1 MIRAF
6 VVDDEPLAVRR
17 LRRMLEESG
26 RVEVSGSSSDPVDA
40 LAALA
45 ALAEAPVDVL
55 FLDIQMPGMTGFEM
69 LRMMEREPLVVFT
82 TAYDQYALKAFE
94 VNSID
99 YLLKPIEERH
109 LTRALDKIE
118 RLRASATP
126 PPEWKAVL
134 AQLAGALRQPGSGL
148 AAEYPERIAS
158 RLGERTQILELA
170 KVTHFFAQEKLTY
183 AATESKNH
191 VVDHTIS
198 DLEQKLDPHHFFRIH
213 RSTLL
218 NLAWVKEMDAWFG
231 GRVLVRLND
240 SKATELQVA
249 RERVQELK
257 KRLGA

>member
-17 LRRMLEESG
+17 LKRMLEETG
-26 RVEVSGSSSDPVDA
+26 RVEVAGSSSDPVDA
-40 LAALA
+40 LAALS
-45 ALAEAPVDVL
+45 ETKVDVL

-69 LRMMEREPLVVFT
+69 LGMMDPQPLVVFT
-82 TAYDQYALKAFE
+82 TAFDQYALKAFE

-109 LTRALDKIE
+109 LARALDKIE
-118 RLRASATP
+118 RLHASPAAP
-126 PPEWKAVL
+126 PDWKALVS
-134 AQLAGALRQPGSGL
+134 QLAGALRQPGAVLGP
-148 AAEYPERIAS
+148 EYPERIAS
-158 RLGERTQILELA
+158 RLGERIHILDLA
-170 KVTHFFAQEKLTY
+170 KVTHFFAQEKLTF
-183 AATESKNH
+183 AAIEGKNH
-191 VVDHTIS
+191 VVDHTVS

-218 NLAWVKEMDAWFG
+218 NLAWVKELDAWFG
-231 GRVLVRLND
+231 GRVLVRLKD
-240 SKATELQVA
+240 SKGTELPVA

>member
-17 LRRMLEESG
+17 LKRMLDETG
-26 RVEVSGSSSDPVDA
+26 RVEVAGSSSDPVDA
-40 LAALA
+40 LAALSETA
-45 ALAEAPVDVL
+45 VDVL

-69 LRMMEREPLVVFT
+69 LGMMDRQPLVVFT
-82 TAYDQYALKAFE
+82 TAYGQYALQAFE

-99 YLLKPIEERH
+99 YLLKPIEQRH
-109 LTRALDKIE
+109 LDRALDKIE
-118 RLRASATP
+118 RLRALPAAAP
-126 PPEWKAVL
+126 DWKALL
-134 AQLAGALRQPGSGL
+134 AQLAGALKQPGAGL

-158 RLGERTQILELA
+158 RLGDRIHILDLA

-183 AATESKNH
+183 AAAEGKNH
-191 VVDHTIS
+191 VVDHTVS

-218 NLAWVKEMDAWFG
+218 NLAWVKELDAWFG
-231 GRVLVRLND
+231 GRALVRLKD
-240 SKATELQVA
+240 AKATELQVA
-249 RERVQELK
+249 RERVQEFK

>member
-17 LRRMLEESG
+17 LKRMLDETG
-26 RVEVSGSSSDPVDA
+26 RVEVAGTSNDPVDA

-45 ALAEAPVDVL
+45 ETAVDVL

-69 LRMMEREPLVVFT
+69 LGMMDRQPLVVFT
-82 TAYDQYALKAFE
+82 TAYDQYALQAFE

-109 LTRALDKIE
+109 LVRALDKIE
-118 RLRASATP
+118 RLRASSVAAP
-126 PPEWKAVL
+126 DWKAML
-134 AQLAGALRQPGSGL
+134 AQLTGALRQPGASL

-158 RLGERTQILELA
+158 RLGDRIHILELA

-183 AATESKNH
+183 AAIESKNH
-191 VVDHTIS
+191 VVDYTVS
-198 DLEQKLDPHHFFRIH
+198 DLELKLDPHRFFRIH

-218 NLAWVKEMDAWFG
+218 NLEWVKELDAWFG
-231 GRVLVRLND
+231 GRVLVRLKD
-240 SKATELQVA
+240 AKSTELQVA

>member
-17 LRRMLEESG
+17 LKRMLDETG
-26 RVEVSGSSSDPVDA
+26 RVEVAGTSSDPVDA
-40 LAALA
+40 LAALSETA
-45 ALAEAPVDVL
+45 VDVL

-69 LRMMEREPLVVFT
+69 LGMMDRQPLVVFT
-82 TAYDQYALKAFE
+82 TAYDQYALRAFE

-109 LTRALDKIE
+109 LERALDKIE
-118 RLRASATP
+118 RLRASASP
-126 PPEWKAVL
+126 APDWKAM
-134 AQLAGALRQPGSGL
+134 AEQLAGALRQSGSGPP
-148 AAEYPERIAS
+148 AEYPERIAS
-158 RLGERTQILELA
+158 RLGDRTRILELA
-170 KVTHFFAQEKLTY
+170 GVTHFFAQEKLTY
-183 AATESKNH
+183 AAAEGKNH

-198 DLEQKLDPHHFFRIH
+198 DLELKLDPRHFFRIH

-218 NLAWVKEMDAWFG
+218 NLAWVKELDAWFG
-231 GRVLVRLND
+231 GRALVRLKD
-240 SKATELQVA
+240 AKATELQVS

>member
-1 MIRAF
+1 MMRAF

-17 LRRMLEESG
+17 LKRMLDETG
-26 RVEVSGSSSDPVDA
+26 RVEVAGSSSDPVDA

-45 ALAEAPVDVL
+45 ETKVDVL

-69 LRMMEREPLVVFT
+69 LTMIDPQPLVVFT
-82 TAYDQYALKAFE
+82 TAFDQYALKAFE

-109 LTRALDKIE
+109 LVRALDKIE
-118 RLRASATP
+118 RLRASAAP
-126 PPEWKAVL
+126 ALDWKSL
-134 AQLAGALRQPGSGL
+134 MAQLAGALKQPGAAL

-158 RLGERTQILELA
+158 RLGDRTHILDLA
-170 KVTHFFAQEKLTY
+170 RVTHFFAQEKLTF
-183 AATESKNH
+183 AAIEGKNH
-191 VVDHTIS
+191 VVDHTVS

-218 NLAWVKEMDAWFG
+218 NLAWVKELDAWFG
-231 GRVLVRLND
+231 GRVLVRLKD
-240 SKATELQVA
+240 AKGTELQVA

>member
-1 MIRAF
+1 MMRAF

-17 LRRMLEESG
+17 LKRMLDETG
-26 RVEVSGSSSDPVDA
+26 RVEVAGTSSDPVDA
-40 LAALA
+40 LAALSETA
-45 ALAEAPVDVL
+45 VDVL

-69 LRMMEREPLVVFT
+69 LGMMDRQPLVVFT
-82 TAYDQYALKAFE
+82 TAYDHYALQAFE

-109 LTRALDKIE
+109 LSRALDKIE
-118 RLRASATP
+118 RLHASAVAAP
-126 PPEWKAVL
+126 DWKAML
-134 AQLAGALRQPGSGL
+134 AQLAGALRQPGNGL

-158 RLGERTQILELA
+158 RLGDRIHILELA

-183 AATESKNH
+183 AAIEGKNH
-191 VVDHTIS
+191 VVDHTVS
-198 DLEQKLDPHHFFRIH
+198 DLEQKLDPRHFFRIH

-218 NLAWVKEMDAWFG
+218 NLEWVKELDAWFG
-231 GRVLVRLND
+231 GRALVRLKD
-240 SKATELQVA
+240 ARTTELQVA

>member
-17 LRRMLEESG
+17 LKRMLEETG
-26 RVEVSGSSSDPVDA
+26 RVEVAGSSSDPVDA

-45 ALAEAPVDVL
+45 ETKVDVL

-69 LRMMEREPLVVFT
+69 LGMMDPQPLVVFT
-82 TAYDQYALKAFE
+82 TAFDQYALKAFE

-109 LTRALDKIE
+109 LARALDKIE
-118 RLRASATP
+118 RLRASPVAAP
-126 PPEWKAVL
+126 DWKALV
-134 AQLAGALRQPGSGL
+134 AQLAGALRQPGAGL
-148 AAEYPERIAS
+148 APEYPERIAS
-158 RLGERTQILELA
+158 RLGDRIHILDLA
-170 KVTHFFAQEKLTY
+170 KVTHFFAQEKLTF
-183 AATESKNH
+183 AATEGKNH
-191 VVDHTIS
+191 VVDHTVS
-198 DLEQKLDPHHFFRIH
+198 DLEQKLDPHYFFRIH

-218 NLAWVKEMDAWFG
+218 NLAWVKELDAWFG
-231 GRVLVRLND
+231 GRVLVRLKD
-240 SKATELQVA
+240 AKGTELHVA

>member
-1 MIRAF
+1 MMRAF

-17 LRRMLEESG
+17 LKRMLDETG
-26 RVEVSGSSSDPVDA
+26 RVEVAGTSSDPVEA
-40 LAALA
+40 LAALSETA
-45 ALAEAPVDVL
+45 VDVL

-69 LRMMEREPLVVFT
+69 LGMMERQPMVVFT
-82 TAYDQYALKAFE
+82 TAYDQYALRAFE

-109 LTRALDKIE
+109 LARALDKIE
-118 RLRASATP
+118 RLRGSAASAP
-126 PPEWKAVL
+126 DWKAML
-134 AQLAGALRQPGSGL
+134 EQLAGALRQSGSGV

-158 RLGERTQILELA
+158 RLGDRTHILELE

-183 AATESKNH
+183 AAVEGKNH

-198 DLEQKLDPHHFFRIH
+198 DLEQKLDPRHFFRIH

-218 NLAWVKEMDAWFG
+218 NLAWVKELDAWFG
-231 GRVLVRLND
+231 GRALVRLKD
-240 SKATELQVA
+240 ARSTELQVA